1 MQPRF
6 DEVKE
11 LRSEETQLKEALA
24 ETSLK
29 TRLQKNGT
37 YRLELLRARH

>member
-1 MQPRF
+1 MQPRL

-11 LRSEETQLKEALA
+11 LRSEATQLQEVLA

-29 TRLQKNGT
+29 NRLQKNGT
-37 YRLELLRARH
+37 YRPELLRARH